1 MPCGS
6 TVAMANGAA
15 ITRDDGLRESSLR
28 PHAARPSTPS
38 FRRRPEP
45 RGLGGALRLRSRVNE
60 CRPLPP
66 WVPAFAGMTKKMAEE
81 VAIRTLSCERA
92 LVTGSDRMPIL

>member
-1 MPCGS
+1 MPR
-6 TVAMANGAA
+6 VP
-15 ITRDDGLRESSLR
+15 
-28 PHAARPSTPS
+28 PH
-38 FRRRPEP
+38 RRSGEGRN
-45 RGLGGALRLRSRVNE
+45 LGVWVGALRLRSRVNE

-81 VAIRTLSCERA
+81 VAIRTLLCEQA